1 MAIDPNWADV
11 WAGRIADVR
20 LVKNRMSMLDANA
33 PSDAEPDASYYALRV
48 QMPDGREEHLLL
60 TAMELARAI
69 KRARDNEEDVP
80 RVNPIRDALD

>member
-1 MAIDPNWADV
+1 MAIDPSRTDV

-20 LVKNRMSMLDANA
+20 VVKNQMSLLDADS
-33 PSDAEPDASYYALRV
+33 PTTAEPDPSYYALRV

-60 TAMELARAI
+60 TGTELARAI